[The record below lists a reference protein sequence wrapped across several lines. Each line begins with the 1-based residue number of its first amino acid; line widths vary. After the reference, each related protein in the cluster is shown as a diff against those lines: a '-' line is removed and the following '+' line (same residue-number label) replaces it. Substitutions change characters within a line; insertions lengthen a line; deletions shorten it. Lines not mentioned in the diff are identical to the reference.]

1 MYDNIFL
8 NLLISLSIAF
18 SALDLS
24 HQDPSHPK
32 IAVIRMQRREIQEL
46 QDAAAEA
53 QAAAELEGG
62 KLAAAQLEKSDL
74 KESCS

>member
-1 MYDNIFL
+1 MYDTIFL

-18 SALDLS
+18 SAFNLG
-24 HQDPSHPK
+24 HQDPSRLK
-32 IAVIRMQRREIQEL
+32 VAVIRMQRREIQEF

>member
-18 SALDLS
+18 SAFNLG
-24 HQDPSHPK
+24 HQDPSRPK